1 MQNRNTEKVGRR
13 HNSTYPK
20 VAIQWLNQAMC
31 IYQSLCLLDS
41 EVLRNRHLRVAA
53 KRCMQ
58 FASAEGIGKAFGSDK
73 IKPLGINGS
82 RKK

>member
-1 MQNRNTEKVGRR
+1 VIFKKNC
-13 HNSTYPK
+13 
-20 VAIQWLNQAMC
+20 IQLC
-31 IYQSLCLLDS
+31 IAVSRGGVIFFL
-41 EVLRNRHLRVAA
+41 A
-53 KRCMQ
+53 KRILFYIFVYDFNAFGYAFTRPNGNAERCMQ

>member
-1 MQNRNTEKVGRR
+1 MQFASAEGIGKAFGSNKIK
-13 HNSTYPK
+13 P
-20 VAIQWLNQAMC
+20 
-31 IYQSLCLLDS
+31 
-41 EVLRNRHLRVAA
+41 
-53 KRCMQ
+53 Q